1 MLFNRQPENT
11 IKRGDIMEANIEE
24 QKGMELSQDI
34 RLWAMLCH
42 LIALAGFVIPFGNI
56 IGPLVV
62 WMIKREESPFIDYHG
77 KEALNFQIS
86 MSIYIIA
93 AAILVL
99 IAIGILLLVA
109 LGIFGLIMI
118 VIASMKANSGEKYR
132 YPLTIRFFN

>member
-1 MLFNRQPENT
+1 
-11 IKRGDIMEANIEE
+11 MEANIEE
-24 QKGMELSQDI
+24 QKGLELSQDV

-42 LIALAGFVIPFGNI
+42 LIALAGFVIPFGNV

-99 IAIGILLLVA
+99 IAVGILLLIA

-118 VIASMKANSGEKYR
+118 VIASVKANSGEKYR
-132 YPLTIRFFN
+132 YPLTIRFFI

>member
-1 MLFNRQPENT
+1 
-11 IKRGDIMEANIEE
+11 MEANIEE
-24 QKGMELSQDI
+24 QKGLELSQDI
-34 RLWAMLCH
+34 RMWAMLCH
-42 LIALAGFVIPFGNI
+42 LIALAGFVIPFGNV

-99 IAIGILLLVA
+99 IAVGILLLIA

-118 VIASMKANSGEKYR
+118 VIASVKANSGEKYR
-132 YPLTIRFFN
+132 YPLTIRFFI

>member
-1 MLFNRQPENT
+1 
-11 IKRGDIMEANIEE
+11 MEANIEE

>member
-1 MLFNRQPENT
+1 
-11 IKRGDIMEANIEE
+11 MEANIEE

-118 VIASMKANSGEKYR
+118 VIASMKANSH
-132 YPLTIRFFN
+132 PLF